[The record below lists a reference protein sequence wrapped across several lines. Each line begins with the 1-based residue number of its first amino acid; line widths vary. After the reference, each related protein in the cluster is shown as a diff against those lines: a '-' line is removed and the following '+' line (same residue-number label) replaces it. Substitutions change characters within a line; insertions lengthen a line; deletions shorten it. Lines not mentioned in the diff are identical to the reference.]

1 MAWPGSIAVHA
12 VRRRLGRLI
21 METGAF
27 AHSPEKPFV
36 LASGRTSPFYFDM
49 RRLNAHPEGLHLAAH
64 AILEQVPEQARSVGG
79 METGAIPLA
88 TAVSLESRGTGS
100 RLKSFWVRKS
110 PKSHGTGRLMEG
122 ILERPYILVDDV
134 ITTGS
139 SVLRALEAVGD
150 GYAVMHTM
158 LFRGSDRDRTRLEEA
173 APLHAIFTQDEL
185 VAGVED

>member
-1 MAWPGSIAVHA
+1 MYQ
-12 VRRRLGRLI
+12 RLRQLI
-21 METGAF
+21 IETGAF

-64 AILEQVPEQARSVGG
+64 AILGQVPERSRSVGG
-79 METGAIPLA
+79 MEAGAIPLA

-100 RLKSFWVRKS
+100 PLKSFWVRKS
-110 PKSHGTGRLMEG
+110 PKSHGTGRLIEG

-139 SVLRALEAVGD
+139 SVLRALEAAGD
-150 GYAVMHTM
+150 GCAGIHTI
-158 LFRGSDRDRTRLEEA
+158 LFRGSDQDRARLEEA
-173 APLHAIFTQDEL
+173 APLHTIFTQDDL
-185 VAGVED
+185 LSDIK